1 MQTNANKAVCAN
13 TREGHMVRLSLRL
26 RETYSLYSLPVSRR
40 TLCHFELRRTMRTT
54 GVRAGKSLQAGGKV
68 WRFTDNGLGT
78 DSSNPSSFGRESSNI
93 QFLRRRLRPTALSI
107 GARAKFPIPH
117 GEVPCSRSLRRR
129 HWATMSDSLLEGGGF
144 ELPVPR
150 CVPTTDSAALMAP
163 AGSIISGNWST
174 CRPTS

>member
-1 MQTNANKAVCAN
+1 
-13 TREGHMVRLSLRL
+13 MVRLSLRL

-107 GARAKFPIPH
+107 GARAPSKT
-117 GEVPCSRSLRRR
+117 GSKGMR
-129 HWATMSDSLLEGGGF
+129 
-144 ELPVPR
+144 
-150 CVPTTDSAALMAP
+150 
-163 AGSIISGNWST
+163 AGSTLSPSGRST
-174 CRPTS
+174 AVRS